1 MRLRQCSRV
10 LGALGMLLSLHVA
23 CRRGTSCCF
32 ACFQAVL
39 CHCHEK
45 CCLLPLKG
53 SQPLVCKYVHACLWP
68 LSTRPAASPTRF
80 CACPH
85 PSTSFWRVQE
95 AGSRSA
101 AAVRSAPGVLG
112 DKMWS
117 AVEYVLDSLRG
128 AAGYAT
134 GTARAAANAPRQAL
148 ESAAAQF
155 DEGFHRSDGNP
166 NPGEGAGARGGDHAH
181 RTYADAVKAGEIG
194 SGQPGGREAL
204 EQGKVPEQGGGG
216 RTGGSSVLGKA
227 GEAARHVQ
235 DTAEHLASKARSART
250 FTARQQRSG

>member
-1 MRLRQCSRV
+1 MGARPPRRTALQTRQLPLSIH
-10 LGALGMLLSLHVA
+10 ALGPS
-23 CRRGTSCCF
+23 T
-32 ACFQAVL
+32 
-39 CHCHEK
+39 
-45 CCLLPLKG
+45 P
-53 SQPLVCKYVHACLWP
+53 
-68 LSTRPAASPTRF
+68 STRPAALPEQYT

-85 PSTSFWRVQE
+85 PRTCWRGQE
-95 AGSRSA
+95 AGSCSA

-134 GTARAAANAPRQAL
+134 GTARAAANAPRRAL

-166 NPGEGAGARGGDHAH
+166 SPGEGAGARGGGAAQ
-181 RTYADAVKAGEIG
+181 RSYADAVKAGEPG
-194 SGQPGGREAL
+194 SGQPGDRETL
-204 EQGKVPEQGGGG
+204 EQGKGPEQGSGG

-235 DTAEHLASKARSART
+235 DTAEHLASKARLART
-250 FTARQQRSG
+250 FTPGQRVAGVVLHKLTDQFKS